1 MLHPDRPLRKLTL
14 ALVFTALI
22 GSAGA
27 VQALPRIYIPV
38 PPPPPIVEVRPVAPG
53 PRHIWI
59 EGYHRW
65 DNGAYTWVPGHW
77 ERRPRAHSVWVRGHY
92 VHGRRGW
99 YWVPGRWRR

>member
-14 ALVFTALI
+14 ALVFTSLL
-22 GSAGA
+22 GSTAA

-38 PPPPPIVEVRPVAPG
+38 PPPPPIVEVRPAVPG

-65 DNGAYTWVPGHW
+65 DGRAYVWVPGHW

-99 YWVPGRWRR
+99 YWVPGHWRR